1 MTLADRLKTA
11 RGKHG
16 HSMEEAAEACQVSR
30 TAYRTWEIGA
40 GEPKARHVKPIAT
53 YCRVQPTTILKDLEE
68 TFSKTGWHRR
78 TASAAA

>member
-1 MTLADRLKTA
+1 MTLADRLRTA
-11 RGKHG
+11 RRKRG
-16 HSMEEAAEACQVSR
+16 HSMEEAAEACEVSR

-68 TFSKTGWHRR
+68 TFSRTGWKRQES
-78 TASAAA
+78 SAAA